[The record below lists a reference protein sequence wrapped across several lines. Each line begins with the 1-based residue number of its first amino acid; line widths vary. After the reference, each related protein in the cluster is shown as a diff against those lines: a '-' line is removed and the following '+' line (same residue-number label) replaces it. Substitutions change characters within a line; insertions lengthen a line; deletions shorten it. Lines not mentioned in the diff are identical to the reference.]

1 MSGMAELQVPCLPRW
16 MPAAFVLLAV
26 ALAPWIV
33 WLFVNLPDRELA
45 DHWALAWAGFDVG
58 LSGFL
63 AGTGIAL
70 ARRSPFSALL
80 AAMSGALLLTDAWFD
95 VLTSRGNDRWIA
107 VAMAACLELP
117 LAAIC
122 LWVAYNIERVLADAR
137 PLMERAG
144 LR

>member
-1 MSGMAELQVPCLPRW
+1 MTDLPGPCLPRW

-26 ALAPWIV
+26 ALGPWIV
-33 WLFVNLPDRELA
+33 WLFVNLPDRTVA
-45 DHWALAWAGFDVG
+45 DHWAFAWAGFDVG

-80 AAMSGALLLTDAWFD
+80 AAMTGALLLTDAWFD
-95 VLTSRGNDRWIA
+95 VLTSHGNDRWIA
-107 VAMAACLELP
+107 IGLAVGAELP
-117 LAAIC
+117 LAVIC

>member
-1 MSGMAELQVPCLPRW
+1 MSVMTELRAACLPRW

-33 WLFVNLPDRELA
+33 WLFVNLPDGQLTE
-45 DHWALAWAGFDVG
+45 HWAFAWAGFDVG
-58 LSGFL
+58 LASVL
-63 AGTGIAL
+63 AGTGVAL

-80 AAMSGALLLTDAWFD
+80 AAMAGALLLTDAWFD
-95 VLTSRGNDRWIA
+95 TLTSRGNDRWIA
-107 VAMAACLELP
+107 IVMAVCLELP

-137 PLMERAG
+137 PLLERAG